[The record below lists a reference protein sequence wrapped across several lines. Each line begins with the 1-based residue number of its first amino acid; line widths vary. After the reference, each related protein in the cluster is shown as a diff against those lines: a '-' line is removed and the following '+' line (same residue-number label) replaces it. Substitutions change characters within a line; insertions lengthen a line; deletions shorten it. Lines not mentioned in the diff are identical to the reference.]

1 MKDTT
6 KETNEN
12 GFTLVEVVVSVA
24 LFAMVMGAVF
34 YFYANSMSNQA
45 KLKEKYTLL
54 RVSREFVDSF
64 INYNTR
70 EQTKGLDEKE
80 GFLLEWTMTPVEEK
94 KDVIFSSGVPPTAQL
109 NMVHVNVINKASKQT
124 ALQMEFL
131 VNAVSTDNST
141 D

>member
-1 MKDTT
+1 MKKT
-6 KETNEN
+6 KIAANEK

-45 KLKEKYTLL
+45 KLKEKYTML
-54 RVSREFVDSF
+54 RISREFVDSF

-70 EQTKGLDEKE
+70 EQKKGLDEKE
-80 GFLLEWTMTPVEEK
+80 GFLLEWSMSPVEEK
-94 KDVIFSSGVPPTAQL
+94 KDVIFSSGVLPTAQL
-109 NMVHVNVINKASKQT
+109 NRVHVNVINKESKQT
-124 ALQMEFL
+124 VLQMDFL

-141 D
+141 E

>member
-1 MKDTT
+1 MTVT
-6 KETNEN
+6 KKEPNEK

-34 YFYANSMSNQA
+34 YFYANSMTNQA

-64 INYNTR
+64 INYNSR
-70 EQTKGLDEKE
+70 EQSKGLDEKE
-80 GFLLEWTMTPVEEK
+80 GFLLEWTMTPIEEK
-94 KDVIFSSGVPPTAQL
+94 KDVFFASGVPPTAQL
-109 NMVHVNVINKASKQT
+109 NLVHVNVIKKESKQT
-124 ALQMEFL
+124 VLNLDFL
-131 VNAVSTDNST
+131 VNAISTDTST

>member
-1 MKDTT
+1 MKKTT
-6 KETNEN
+6 KGTNEN

-94 KDVIFSSGVPPTAQL
+94 KDVIFASGVPPTAQL
-109 NMVHVNVINKASKQT
+109 NLVHVNVINKESKQT
-124 ALQMEFL
+124 ALQLDFL
-131 VNAVSTDNST
+131 VNAISTDSST